1 MSVDVRTC
9 TCLRIRQEQNVL
21 DRLLA
26 DVDGREQEINGL
38 GEMGEDVESS
48 ASAEC
53 VVWDQLVSISRK
65 DIREGTYP

>member
-1 MSVDVRTC
+1 MSVDVCAC

-26 DVDGREQEINGL
+26 DVDGGEEEINGL

-48 ASAEC
+48 AAAEC
-53 VVWDQLVSISRK
+53 AGWDQPVPISRE
-65 DIREGTYP
+65 DM